1 MQQGLEVDN
10 EKKNV
15 AIFGALIL
23 DWNVE
28 LKLLNRRISSLE
40 ITLSS
45 KAKVGKISLMR
56 MPVFDKFGKVSICL

>member
-1 MQQGLEVDN
+1 LQQGLEVDN